1 MFHLNLR
8 HIYKNNKSFLVFIC
22 IFAADK
28 EFLNQQVSRI
38 SG

>member
-8 HIYKNNKSFLVFIC
+8 HIYKNNESFLVFIC

-28 EFLNQQVSRI
+28 EF
-38 SG
+38 

>member
-1 MFHLNLR
+1 MFHLNLL

-28 EFLNQQVSRI
+28 EF
-38 SG
+38 

>member
-28 EFLNQQVSRI
+28 ES
-38 SG
+38 

>member
-8 HIYKNNKSFLVFIC
+8 HIYKNNNSFLVFIC

>member
-8 HIYKNNKSFLVFIC
+8 HIYENNKSFLVFIC

-28 EFLNQQVSRI
+28 EFLNQ
-38 SG
+38 